1 MTSNF
6 KEKSQKK
13 SNYYQFMYSC
23 NTENYYSTQNL
34 KALGNARAAISGS
47 SKRFNFYYLISH
59 KYREEDSQ
67 LKQSKKHEEVLH
79 QQLSQH

>member
-23 NTENYYSTQNL
+23 NTENYYSAQNL
-34 KALGNARAAISGS
+34 TALGKARAAISGS
-47 SKRFNFYYLISH
+47 SKRFINDIELLCHLNLH
-59 KYREEDSQ
+59 KVR
-67 LKQSKKHEEVLH
+67 
-79 QQLSQH
+79 